1 MYFQIAV
8 NIDRFGVYHIICF
21 CMYLC
26 VLLLSM
32 TLFFVT
38 LSPCQVIVVIAIFYL
53 CQFFDPS
60 VFLCKVSSFTF
71 IEKSDCDKINLILC
85 VISITT
91 MSIMLL
97 QMILGYIYSFVI
109 CLSVSMF
116 GIYTFLMIM
125 VLCFKHLA

>member
-38 LSPCQVIVVIAIFYL
+38 LPPCQVIVVIAIFYL

-60 VFLCKVSSFTF
+60 VFLCKVSPFTF

-109 CLSVSMF
+109 CLSLSLCSEY
-116 GIYTFLMIM
+116 IRFL
-125 VLCFKHLA
+125 

>member
-21 CMYLC
+21 CMYLY

-109 CLSVSMF
+109 CLSLSLCSEY
-116 GIYTFLMIM
+116 IRFL
-125 VLCFKHLA
+125 

>member
-38 LSPCQVIVVIAIFYL
+38 LPPCQVIVVIAIFYL

-109 CLSVSMF
+109 CLSLSLCSEY
-116 GIYTFLMIM
+116 IRFL
-125 VLCFKHLA
+125 

>member
-38 LSPCQVIVVIAIFYL
+38 LPPCQVILVIAIFYL

-109 CLSVSMF
+109 CLSLSLCSEY
-116 GIYTFLMIM
+116 IRFL
-125 VLCFKHLA
+125 

>member
-109 CLSVSMF
+109 CLSLSLCSEY
-116 GIYTFLMIM
+116 IRFL
-125 VLCFKHLA
+125 

>member
-38 LSPCQVIVVIAIFYL
+38 LPPCQVIVVIAIFYL

-71 IEKSDCDKINLILC
+71 IEKSDCDKINLLLC

-97 QMILGYIYSFVI
+97 QMILGYIHSFVI
-109 CLSVSMF
+109 CLSLSLCSEY
-116 GIYTFLMIM
+116 IHFL
-125 VLCFKHLA
+125 

>member
-38 LSPCQVIVVIAIFYL
+38 LPPCQVIVVIAIFYL

-97 QMILGYIYSFVI
+97 QMILGYIYRFVI
-109 CLSVSMF
+109 CLSLSLCSEY
-116 GIYTFLMIM
+116 IRFL
-125 VLCFKHLA
+125 